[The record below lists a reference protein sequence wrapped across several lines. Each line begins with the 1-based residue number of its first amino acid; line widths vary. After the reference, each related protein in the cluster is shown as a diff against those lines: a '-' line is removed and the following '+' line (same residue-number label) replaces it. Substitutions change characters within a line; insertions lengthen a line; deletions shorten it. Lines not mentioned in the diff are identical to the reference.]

1 MRSDPASSAP
11 NSSAPD
17 AHRPAPGLAEAIAA
31 KDLNNLYLTSCYFA
45 DPARYEAFCSLYA
58 LMRVIDD
65 RVDDL
70 PQDPADFD
78 AAGEHE
84 VLRSWEEALF
94 AAAGGAAP
102 EPGLGARCGMAA
114 ARQLV
119 VGAAAA
125 MERFPFPH
133 SLWRNFFIAMHRD
146 VEQTRFETY
155 REFLDYTEGA
165 SVAPTSI
172 YLYLVAAADPGGS
185 GAYALPDGFDLIRC
199 GRHLGVFSYLAHILR
214 DMALDL
220 ATGER
225 GLLYVAW
232 EDLAHFGLDEAML
245 REDLAR
251 RGARGALRELAAELA
266 RRASVARDRGVAYL
280 EDLDGKLEPDCAF
293 ILEII
298 LDIYSKALEKL
309 AAASFDPMA
318 GRHHLSLE
326 EKLEAVAGVAE
337 RLGFTLPAD
346 ALAGRPIAATEA

>member
-1 MRSDPASSAP
+1 MRSDVSS
-11 NSSAPD
+11 SVPD
-17 AHRPAPGLAEAIAA
+17 PRRPAPGLAEAIAA

-70 PQDPADFD
+70 PQDAARFD
-78 AAGEHE
+78 ATGEHE

-94 AAAGGAAP
+94 AAADGETPA
-102 EPGLGARCGMAA
+102 PGLGDRCGMAA

-119 VGAAAA
+119 VGAAEA

-133 SLWRNFFIAMHRD
+133 SLWRNFFVAMHRD

-172 YLYLVAAADPGGS
+172 YLYLVAAGDPA
-185 GAYALPDGFDLIRC
+185 GAGVYLLPDGFDLIRC
-199 GRHLGVFSYLAHILR
+199 GRQLGVFSYLAHILR

-220 ATGER
+220 GTGER
-225 GLLYVAW
+225 GLLYVAR
-232 EDLAHFGLDEAML
+232 EDLTRFGLDEAML
-245 REDLAR
+245 RQDLAR
-251 RGARGALRELAAELA
+251 RRARASLRELAAELA
-266 RRASVARDRGVAYL
+266 RRAGAARNRGVAYL
-280 EDLDGKLEPDCAF
+280 EALDGKLEPDCAF

-298 LDIYSKALEKL
+298 LDIYGKALDKL
-309 AAASFDPMA
+309 EAASFDPMG

-326 EKLEAVAGVAE
+326 EKLEAVAGAAE

-346 ALAGRPIAATEA
+346 ALAGRPIAAAEA